1 MQKKFLSS
9 LLLII
14 VLNLLIKPLA
24 IFGID
29 ASVQNRVG
37 ASAYGLY
44 FSLLNLSFL
53 FNIVLDVGINNYTTK
68 NIAQYPHLVG
78 RYWGKIMSFRLIL
91 FFLYAA
97 LTLIMALVFGYDSN
111 QLMLLGVLVFNQLLV
126 TLIAFVRSH
135 FGGLHLFKTDAII
148 SVLDRLLLILICGTV
163 LFTKVTQ
170 GEFQIEWFIWMQT
183 VAYALTAI
191 TAFALLIRKTGM
203 PNFQLNKAFSFAILR
218 KSYPYALLIL
228 LMMIYTRTDSV
239 MLERIHPNGAYEAG
253 VYAQGFRLLDAL
265 FMFGMI
271 FANLLLPI
279 FARMLKHKNKDLEVL
294 LNQARNLLLG
304 GAILIGFICHS
315 NANEILS
322 LIYENNVTE
331 SVPSFQLLMW
341 CFIAMSI
348 SLIYGTLLTA
358 GGNLMFLNQ
367 ISFVGVL
374 ANIGVN
380 FYLIPIYGAEGAALA
395 TILTQSLT
403 ALVQMIYAHQFL
415 KIKFPIK
422 TILHLI
428 AFIAWMFLLIQF
440 IPRGNYLLFSQIIVG
455 TILLFLHR
463 FIDLKSL
470 VSLLKKEEL

>member
-1 MQKKFLSS
+1 
-9 LLLII
+9 
-14 VLNLLIKPLA
+14 
-24 IFGID
+24 
-29 ASVQNRVG
+29 
-37 ASAYGLY
+37 
-44 FSLLNLSFL
+44 
-53 FNIVLDVGINNYTTK
+53 
-68 NIAQYPHLVG
+68 
-78 RYWGKIMSFRLIL
+78 
-91 FFLYAA
+91 
-97 LTLIMALVFGYDSN
+97 MALIFGYDSN

-148 SVLDRLLLILICGTV
+148 SVLDRLLLILICGAV
-163 LFTKVTQ
+163 LFTNVTD

-183 VAYALTAI
+183 VAYALTVI
-191 TAFALLIRKTGM
+191 TAFALLIHKTGL
-203 PNFQLNKAFSFAILR
+203 PKFRFNKAFSFAILR

-239 MLERIHPNGAYEAG
+239 MLDRIHPNGAYEAG

-279 FARMLKHKNKDLEVL
+279 FARMLKERSSDLEAL
-294 LNQARNLLLG
+294 LNQSRNLLVG
-304 GAILIGFICHS
+304 GAILIGFICHA

-322 LIYENNVTE
+322 LIYENNVAE

-358 GGNLMFLNQ
+358 GGNLKFLNQ
-367 ISFVGVL
+367 ISLVGVL

-380 FYLIPIYGAEGAALA
+380 FYLIPIYGATGAALA

-415 KIKFPIK
+415 KLNFSLK
-422 TILHLI
+422 TILHTLM
-428 AFIAWMFLLIQF
+428 FVAWMLLMIQF
-440 IPRGNYLLFSQIIVG
+440 IPSGNYLLFSQIILG
-455 TILLFLHR
+455 TALLFLHR
-463 FIDLKSL
+463 FIDLKSIIG
-470 VSLLKKEEL
+470 LLKREEM